1 VRRRLTRPAILIPAF
16 VFLSLAAGIAYAAW
30 TQLDAGRI
38 DANEELLDSM
48 PAFPGAE
55 EIERLTR
62 TSADSALPVPDE
74 VVTSALFEPP
84 AAATQADVVAFFV
97 EGLTPEW
104 TAQTRAVTVAEGDG
118 EAGAART
125 PAFRVDFS
133 RGDDC
138 VRLLTYGM
146 TPGAIGGRT
155 FVLTAE
161 SGEGPCEAS

>member
-62 TSADSALPVPDE
+62 TSADGALPVPDE

-84 AAATQADVVAFFV
+84 AGATQADVVAFFV

-104 TAQTRAVTVAEGDG
+104 TAQTRSVTVGEEEGDT
-118 EAGAART
+118 ARP

-133 RGDDC
+133 REDDC

-146 TPGAIGGRT
+146 TPGAIGGRS